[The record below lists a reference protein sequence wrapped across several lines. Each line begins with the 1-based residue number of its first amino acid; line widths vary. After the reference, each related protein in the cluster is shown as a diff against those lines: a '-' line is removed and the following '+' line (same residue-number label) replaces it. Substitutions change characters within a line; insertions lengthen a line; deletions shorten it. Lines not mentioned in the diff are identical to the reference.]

1 MAIYHCTM
9 NVISRGKGKSAVAA
23 AAYRSG
29 DKLTNE
35 YDGMQFSYSDKKRI
49 VHTEIL
55 LPEYAPR
62 EYLDRSTLWNA
73 VEKIE
78 KAANAQLARDIEVS
92 LPAELSREQNIN
104 LIREYVQSTY
114 VDKGMIADVCV
125 HDRNDGNPHAHVM
138 LTMRPIEPDGT
149 WGTKQRKEYILDD
162 NGAKIY
168 DKTKRQYAC
177 RSVPSTDWNEHT
189 KAEEWRS
196 AWADCVN
203 AYLEK
208 NGFAERIDHR
218 SYERQ
223 GVEQIPTVH
232 LGVSVTQ
239 MERRGIVT
247 DRGNVN
253 REIEFSNSQIKQ
265 LRARANRVKSWLDE
279 NKANTPPPLY
289 DVFMA
294 MTNAPTGTTPYDKL
308 KHVKL
313 MAKTLMFIQQNSI
326 SDLIALADKVGEI
339 QHGCAD
345 AYERKK
351 KIERR
356 VVILDK
362 HAAQCKNFTA
372 NRSVK
377 LTYDK
382 IHAEAEAAE
391 KSTGLFA
398 KSKAEKARKAAQDF
412 YYDHTPEIELYKS
425 AEKYLRDVLQK
436 RFDPKQI
443 AAQAK
448 KWAAER
454 ETCKQELGGINTEYN
469 TYKREVESAEDIKR
483 FAVKMM
489 FPDVAQERQQQK
501 EKTKSKGIEL

>member
-1 MAIYHCTM
+1 MK
-9 NVISRGKGKSAVAA
+9 VISRGKGKSAVAA

-29 DKLTNE
+29 NKLTNE
-35 YDGMQFSYSDKKRI
+35 YDGMQFSYFDKKRI

-55 LPEYAPR
+55 LPEHAPR

-92 LPAELSREQNIN
+92 LPVELSREQNIN
-104 LIREYVQSTY
+104 LIREYVQRTCG
-114 VDKGMIADVCV
+114 DKGMCADVCV
-125 HDRNDGNPHAHVM
+125 HDRNDGNPHAHIM
-138 LTMRPIEPDGT
+138 LTMRPFEPDGS
-149 WGTKQRKEYILDD
+149 WGVKQRKEYILDE

-168 DKTKRQYAC
+168 DKAKRQYAC
-177 RSVPSTDWNEHT
+177 RSIPSTDWNERT

-203 AYLEK
+203 AYLDK

-232 LGVSVTQ
+232 LGVAVIQ

-265 LRARANRVKSWLDE
+265 LRARANRVKVWLDE
-279 NKANTPPPLY
+279 NKSNTPPPLY
-289 DVFMA
+289 DVFMEIA
-294 MTNAPTGTTPYDKL
+294 NAPTGDTQYDKL

-313 MAKTLMFIQQNSI
+313 MAETLMFIQQNSV
-326 SDLIALADKVGEI
+326 SDLVSLADKVSEI
-339 QHGCAD
+339 QRGCAD

-356 VVILDK
+356 VVTLDK
-362 HAAQCKNFTA
+362 HAGQCKNFTA
-372 NRSVK
+372 NRGVK
-377 LTYDK
+377 LEYDK
-382 IHAEAEAAE
+382 IHAAAEAAE
-391 KSTGLFA
+391 RETGFFA

-412 YYDHTPEIELYKS
+412 YYDHTPEIETYRA

-454 ETCKQELGGINTEYN
+454 DTCKRELGAINTEYN
-469 TYKREVESAEDIKR
+469 VYKNEVKSAEDIKR

-489 FPDVAQERQQQK
+489 FPDEPQERQQQK
-501 EKTKSKGIEL
+501 QKTKSKEVEI